1 MRLLN
6 LVLFILILLIQYPL
20 WMGKGGWFNMLELQ
34 DQVQRLE
41 FNNQALAARNNAL
54 EAEVQDLKTG
64 KSAIEELARNELD
77 MIKSDEVFVQILK

>member
-20 WMGKGGWFNMLELQ
+20 WMGKGGWFNMRELQ
-34 DQVQRLE
+34 DQVQKLE

-64 KSAIEELARNELD
+64 KSAVEELARNELD
-77 MIKSDEVFVQILK
+77 MIKSSEIFVQIIK

>member
-6 LVLFILILLIQYPL
+6 LVLFVLILLIQYPL
-20 WMGKGGWFNMLELQ
+20 WMGKGGWFNMRDLQ
-34 DQVQRLE
+34 QQVQKLE

-64 KSAIEELARNELD
+64 KSAVEELARNELD
-77 MIKSDEVFVQILK
+77 MIKSDEIFVQIIK

>member
-6 LVLFILILLIQYPL
+6 LVLLILILLTQYPF
-20 WMGKGGWFNMLELQ
+20 WMGKGGWFNMRELQ
-34 DQVQRLE
+34 EQVQQLE

-64 KSAIEELARNELD
+64 KSAVEELARNELD
-77 MIKSDEVFVQILK
+77 MIKSDEIFIQIIK